1 MLESKVPTAEPI
13 GVVKRKLI
21 APKMDALRNR
31 DCWGAFSRRGL
42 RAYHANIRALP
53 LLHFGP
59 IAMSQSEVR
68 VKKQKKI
75 TTSLGFGLIEMRLK
89 PARDCLSML

>member
-1 MLESKVPTAEPI
+1 MPVATDLNTSRGGLSQGKLDLMPLGETT
-13 GVVKRKLI
+13 KR
-21 APKMDALRNR
+21 R
-31 DCWGAFSRRGL
+31 GAFSRRGL

-68 VKKQKKI
+68 VKSKRKLLQA
-75 TTSLGFGLIEMRLK
+75 SAGLIEMQLK